1 MPSRRP
7 TQEFDPAAG
16 IAVVLAGCFLTFY
29 LVGLPMIALGAW
41 MLRRGERAGRRPHP
55 GIAKS

>member
-1 MPSRRP
+1 MPPDRMP
-7 TQEFDPAAG
+7 TEFDPAPG

-41 MLRRGERAGRRPHP
+41 MLRRGENARRRPRP
-55 GIAKS
+55 G

>member
-1 MPSRRP
+1 MPSDRP
-7 TQEFDPAAG
+7 APEFDPAPG

-41 MLRRGERAGRRPHP
+41 MLRRGESAGPRSRP
-55 GIAKS
+55 